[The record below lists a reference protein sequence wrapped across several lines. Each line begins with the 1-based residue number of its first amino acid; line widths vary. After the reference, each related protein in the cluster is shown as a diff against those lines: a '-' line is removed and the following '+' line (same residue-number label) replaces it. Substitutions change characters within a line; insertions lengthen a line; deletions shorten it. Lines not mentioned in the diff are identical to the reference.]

1 MKRYIP
7 HLIMAPKAKKK
18 KKNVSPEERL
28 RAHMPIL
35 MLLKSSCCSPRLK
48 KEVLK
53 HCSND
58 CIFKI
63 CEVVLNVLK
72 GNVPLSSPQKKRLAS
87 KKHILRRL
95 VQSQPVHQRRRTLL
109 TPQTGGKFWPD
120 ILHFM

>member
-1 MKRYIP
+1 MKRRYTT
-7 HLIMAPKAKKK
+7 HLTMAPKTKKK
-18 KKNVSPEERL
+18 KSLSPEERL
-28 RAHMPIL
+28 KAHIPIL
-35 MLLKSSCCSPRLK
+35 HMLKSSCCSPRLK

-72 GNVPLSSPQKKRLAS
+72 GNVHLSPAQKKRLAS

-95 VQSQPVHQRRRTLL
+95 VQSQPIHQRRRTLL
-109 TPQTGGKFWPD
+109 THQTGGKFWPD